1 MGQGR
6 SELAG
11 ERVQRWQADPAGA
24 FRGQSVCV
32 VGLRTESEGLKI
44 QNSVWQL
51 LVFCYFFGVCV
62 ST

>member
-44 QNSVWQL
+44 QNSV
-51 LVFCYFFGVCV
+51 
-62 ST
+62 